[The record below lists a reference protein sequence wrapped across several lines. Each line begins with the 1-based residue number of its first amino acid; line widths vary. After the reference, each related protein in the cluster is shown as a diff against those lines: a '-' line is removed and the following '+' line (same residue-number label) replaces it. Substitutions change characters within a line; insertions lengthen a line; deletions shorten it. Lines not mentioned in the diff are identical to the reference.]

1 MATRIPSNAKRF
13 RPAILPS
20 AAFLLLVALSG
31 LFCIV
36 LILDGLKFDR
46 HALLIAVIF
55 VTICSL
61 AGALFL
67 SFFSTAGFSS
77 DGVYGHSFWGVR
89 RFASWRDIEDARPFR
104 LLNLPWLRV
113 YTVDKRVTW
122 LALFQSREP
131 EFRQEIQRLAPVS
144 SPILNH
150 LR

>member
-1 MATRIPSNAKRF
+1 MPST
-13 RPAILPS
+13 
-20 AAFLLLVALSG
+20 AFLLVVALPG

-46 HALLIAVIF
+46 PALLIAAIF
-55 VTICSL
+55 VTICSP

-67 SFFSTAGFSS
+67 SFFYTAGFSS
-77 DGVYGHSFWGVR
+77 DGIYGHSFWGIR
-89 RFASWRDIEDARPFR
+89 RFASWGDIVDARPFR

-113 YTVDKRVTW
+113 YTGDKRVTW
-122 LALFQSREP
+122 VALFQSREP
-131 EFRQEIQRLAPVS
+131 EFRQEIRRLAPVG